1 MQKNSINTDLQI
13 VLKDQDSNFIIHA
26 MQGIINYVDNISKCI
41 KELDNIEIDLDKMF
55 KNTEKNQRYTQ
66 NLETKR
72 VGKYTVHSF
81 GYFIGNNSIQASCA
95 DYLDNEKYNVKDALR
110 ISIRSEEFNKFIN
123 KHYG

>member
-1 MQKNSINTDLQI
+1 MDFTGLNKSGL
-13 VLKDQDSNFIIHA
+13 
-26 MQGIINYVDNISKCI
+26 

-81 GYFIGNNSIQASCA
+81 GYFIE
-95 DYLDNEKYNVKDALR
+95 L
-110 ISIRSEEFNKFIN
+110 
-123 KHYG
+123 